1 MLFTSFLKQQ
11 SLVDLAFYHRRMIQ
25 VKFLLRGSKD
35 PVQHLPLGLL
45 EALSCWSPES
55 PAPSYLCR
63 PEPPCGP
70 LPCRN
75 EVFDT
80 GFGDSHRTAVAKAS
94 SRSSWAWP
102 LD

>member
-45 EALSCWSPES
+45 EALLLES
-55 PAPSYLCR
+55 
-63 PEPPCGP
+63 
-70 LPCRN
+70 
-75 EVFDT
+75 
-80 GFGDSHRTAVAKAS
+80 
-94 SRSSWAWP
+94 
-102 LD
+102 